1 MEGGYAAPGG
11 EKCPFLDLPFVF
23 FFFLPVI
30 FFLFSLSLSF
40 LFFSLPLSPFF
51 PLLYCSSPLYCLST
65 TSWLPLLDLER
76 LLFVPPLPLSRPL
89 SPLLSTV
96 CVLTRLA
103 RPRYVSSWLYCCS
116 SNGWWCYL
124 VRVKKSQA
132 NDPSRCSRSRRPSP
146 TTSPLSS
153 KRSRSSGSTCC
164 WLEPI
169 EDSI

>member
-1 MEGGYAAPGG
+1 MLHPAGRNARSLTSLS
-11 EKCPFLDLPFVF
+11 FF